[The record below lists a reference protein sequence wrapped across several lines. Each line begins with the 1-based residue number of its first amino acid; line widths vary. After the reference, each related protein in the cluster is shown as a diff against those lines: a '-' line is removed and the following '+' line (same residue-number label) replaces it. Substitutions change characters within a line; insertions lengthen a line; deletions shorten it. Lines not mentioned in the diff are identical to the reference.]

1 MFVGFFF
8 LYDTNVS
15 TLATNVY
22 FSSDSIY
29 DIFISKLYYKLC
41 WISIFFI
48 DTGLLPCHLDKV
60 TVTPV
65 VPDPKNA
72 LLVCGEK
79 PGMPTPLNVGET
91 NVKIEVTSADGS
103 NKQVYKSYKNR

>member
-1 MFVGFFF
+1 M
-8 LYDTNVS
+8 
-15 TLATNVY
+15 
-22 FSSDSIY
+22 
-29 DIFISKLYYKLC
+29 
-41 WISIFFI
+41 
-48 DTGLLPCHLDKV
+48 
-60 TVTPV
+60 TPV

-79 PGMPTPLNVGET
+79 PGTPTPLNVGET

>member
-1 MFVGFFF
+1 M
-8 LYDTNVS
+8 
-15 TLATNVY
+15 
-22 FSSDSIY
+22 
-29 DIFISKLYYKLC
+29 
-41 WISIFFI
+41 
-48 DTGLLPCHLDKV
+48 
-60 TVTPV
+60 TPV

>member
-1 MFVGFFF
+1 M
-8 LYDTNVS
+8 
-15 TLATNVY
+15 
-22 FSSDSIY
+22 SIFHQILFMIY
-29 DIFISKLYYKLC
+29 LFQNCIYKLC
-41 WISIFFI
+41 EKSKNCI